1 MGNRVL
7 TVEDLTHG
15 YNGRTLFRNAKLDVE
30 KGERIAIIGPNGAG
44 ARRGGAGA
52 RRGGRWWRR
61 GSEGLR
67 QWRRRSGAAG
77 QQALPP
83 ALSPSPVS
91 PWPPPALP

>member
-44 ARRGGAGA
+44 AQPAQRR
-52 RRGGRWWRR
+52 
-61 GSEGLR
+61 
-67 QWRRRSGAAG
+67 
-77 QQALPP
+77 LPCHP
-83 ALSPSPVS
+83 
-91 PWPPPALP
+91 LPQYASA